1 MDANVRSEQE
11 IRGIV
16 ARINRELDSLA
27 SESENNHD
35 GDICLD
41 DEIEAGL
48 IIQTE
53 ELEDRLALLA
63 WVLGERS
70 HYHV

>member
-1 MDANVRSEQE
+1 M
-11 IRGIV
+11 V
-16 ARINRELDSLA
+16 ARINRALDSLA
-27 SESENNHD
+27 SESEDNHD

-41 DEIEAGL
+41 EEIEAGL

-63 WVLGERS
+63 WVMGERS